1 MTREN
6 RAGGRGR
13 KADSVTVAMRL
24 PKDIVDALRAMAQA
38 EGTVP
43 GALVERW
50 VLERVTR
57 S

>member
-6 RAGGRGR
+6 RSGGRGR

-24 PKDIVDALRAMAQA
+24 PKDVVEALRAMAQS

-50 VLERVTR
+50 VLERLSR
-57 S
+57 